1 MCILSLPHAL
11 KQLPVIKRPELAT
24 TYWVS
29 SLAPC
34 LFNLTRSIGGLLSY
48 FYFPKGSICGL
59 LCFKKKKK
67 KKKEKK
73 KKTKSQLPLAYYL
86 HSSLC
91 PRKPKLAFLFFLAL
105 LKLLLYH
112 CTPLPTT
119 DGETEDADAR
129 E

>member
-11 KQLPVIKRPELAT
+11 EQLPVIKRPELAT

-59 LCFKKKKK
+59 LSFK

-91 PRKPKLAFLFFLAL
+91 PRKPKLAFFFFWLF
-105 LKLLLYH
+105 
-112 CTPLPTT
+112 
-119 DGETEDADAR
+119 
-129 E
+129 